1 MNKPRVV
8 IASKSGQ
15 LGNRIILFAHFIANA
30 IEYGYELYNPNFDEY
45 CLFFDSTA
53 NNDFD
58 GYPITVTG
66 KAFIDLKQK
75 KISARVGFNTLK
87 YLLLPSC
94 KILKT
99 KKRYELSHE
108 HFLELLETKKSI
120 ITYGW
125 LFRDRDNFN
134 KYLDILKKFFSPID
148 IHARNVDT
156 LIQNCRS
163 DQEKNK
169 LLIGVNL
176 RRGDYQTFQGGK
188 YYYENSVYLK
198 YMAQVC
204 ALFKQEKKSVA
215 FLLCSNEAISEVFNQ
230 FEVYRGT
237 GHLIEDL
244 YGLAKCDYLIGPN
257 STYTSWAS
265 IYGDVPLCHL
275 QTQDQVLQLSDFK
288 VFRE

>member
-1 MNKPRVV
+1 MNKPCIV

-15 LGNRIILFAHFIANA
+15 LGNRIIVFAHFIANA

-45 CLFFDSTA
+45 RFYFNSTA

-58 GYPITVTG
+58 GHPITIVG
-66 KAFIDLKQK
+66 EDFIDLKQK
-75 KISARVGFNTLK
+75 KVSERIGFNTLK

-99 KKRYELSHE
+99 QKRYELSDKY
-108 HFLELLETKKSI
+108 FLDLLERKKII

-134 KYLDILKKFFSPID
+134 KYLDILKKIFSPIE
-148 IHARNVDT
+148 IHARNVDR

-169 LLIGVNL
+169 LLIGVHI

-198 YMAQVC
+198 YMTQIYEI
-204 ALFKQEKKSVA
+204 FQQEQKSVV
-215 FLLCSNEAISEVFNQ
+215 FLLCSNETISEVFNQ
-230 FEVYRGT
+230 FEVYTGT

-244 YGLAKCDYLIGPN
+244 YCLAKCDYLMGPT

-265 IYGDVPLCHL
+265 IYGNVPLCHL
-275 QTQDQVLQLSDFK
+275 QTRDQVLQLSDFK

>member
-1 MNKPRVV
+1 MNKPCIV

-15 LGNRIILFAHFIANA
+15 LGNRIIVFAHFIANA

-45 CLFFDSTA
+45 RFYFNSTA

-58 GYPITVTG
+58 GHPITVVG
-66 KAFIDLKQK
+66 EDFIDLKQK
-75 KISARVGFNTLK
+75 KVSERIGFNTLK

-99 KKRYELSHE
+99 KKRYELSDKY
-108 HFLELLETKKSI
+108 FLDLLERKKII

-134 KYLDILKKFFSPID
+134 KYLDILKKIFSPIE
-148 IHARNVDT
+148 IHARNVDR

-169 LLIGVNL
+169 LLIGVHI

-198 YMAQVC
+198 YMTQIYEI
-204 ALFKQEKKSVA
+204 FQQEQKSVA
-215 FLLCSNEAISEVFNQ
+215 FLLCSNETISEVFNQ
-230 FEVYRGT
+230 FEVYTGT

-244 YGLAKCDYLIGPN
+244 YCLAKCDYLMGPT

-265 IYGDVPLCHL
+265 IYGNVPLCHL
-275 QTQDQVLQLSDFK
+275 QTRDQVLQLSDFK

>member
-1 MNKPRVV
+1 MNKPRIV

-45 CLFFDSTA
+45 CLFFDSTT
-53 NNDFD
+53 NNNFD
-58 GYPITVTG
+58 GYPITVVG
-66 KAFIDLKQK
+66 KDFINLRQK
-75 KISARVGFNTLK
+75 KISERINFNTLR

-99 KKRYELSHE
+99 KKRYELSDKY
-108 HFLELLETKKSI
+108 FLDLLERKKI
-120 ITYGW
+120 IIAYGW

-134 KYLDILKKFFSPID
+134 KYLDILKKIFSPIE
-148 IHARNVDT
+148 IHARNVDR

-169 LLIGVNL
+169 LLIGIHI

-198 YMAQVC
+198 YMTQIYEI
-204 ALFKQEKKSVA
+204 FQQEQKSVA
-215 FLLCSNEAISEVFNQ
+215 FLLCSNETISEVFNQ
-230 FEVYRGT
+230 FEVYTGT

-244 YGLAKCDYLIGPN
+244 YCLAKCDYLMGPT

-275 QTQDQVLQLSDFK
+275 QTRDQVLQLSDFK

>member
-45 CLFFDSTA
+45 CLFFDSTT
-53 NNDFD
+53 NNNFD
-58 GYPITVTG
+58 GYPITVVG
-66 KAFIDLKQK
+66 KDFINLRQK
-75 KISARVGFNTLK
+75 KISERINFNTLR

-99 KKRYELSHE
+99 KKRYELSDKY
-108 HFLELLETKKSI
+108 FLDLLERKKNI

-134 KYLDILKKFFSPID
+134 KYLDILKKIFSPIE
-148 IHARNVDT
+148 IHARNVDR

-169 LLIGVNL
+169 LLIGVHI

-198 YMAQVC
+198 YMTQIYEI
-204 ALFKQEKKSVA
+204 FQQEQKSVA
-215 FLLCSNEAISEVFNQ
+215 FLLCSNESISEVFNQ
-230 FEVYRGT
+230 FEVYTGT

-244 YGLAKCDYLIGPN
+244 YCLAKCDYLMGPT

-265 IYGDVPLCHL
+265 IYGNVPLCHL
-275 QTQDQVLQLSDFK
+275 QTRVQVLQLSDFK

>member
-1 MNKPRVV
+1 MNKPRIV

-45 CLFFDSTA
+45 CLFFDSTT
-53 NNDFD
+53 NNNFD
-58 GYPITVTG
+58 GYPITVVG
-66 KAFIDLKQK
+66 KDFINLRQK
-75 KISARVGFNTLK
+75 KISERINFNTLR

-99 KKRYELSHE
+99 KKRYELSDKY
-108 HFLELLETKKSI
+108 FLNLLERKKII

-134 KYLDILKKFFSPID
+134 KYLDILKKIFSPIE
-148 IHARNVDT
+148 IHARNVDR

-169 LLIGVNL
+169 LLIGVHI

-198 YMAQVC
+198 YMTQIYEI
-204 ALFKQEKKSVA
+204 FQQEQKSVA
-215 FLLCSNEAISEVFNQ
+215 FLLCSNETISEVFNQ
-230 FEVYRGT
+230 FEVYTGT

-244 YGLAKCDYLIGPN
+244 YCLAKCDYLMGPT

-265 IYGDVPLCHL
+265 IYGNVPLCHL
-275 QTQDQVLQLSDFK
+275 QTRDQVLQLSDFK

>member
-45 CLFFDSTA
+45 RLFFNSTA
-53 NNDFD
+53 NDDFD
-58 GYPITVTG
+58 GHSITVTG
-66 KAFIDLKQK
+66 ETFIDLNKK
-75 KISARVGFNTLK
+75 KISARIGFNALK
-87 YLLLPSC
+87 YLFSPSC
-94 KILKT
+94 KILKVRR
-99 KKRYELSHE
+99 RYELSDKD
-108 HFLELLETKKSI
+108 FLGLLERKKII

-134 KYLDILKKFFSPID
+134 KYLDILKKFFSPIE
-148 IHARNVDT
+148 IHAKNVDT

-163 DQEKNK
+163 EQEKNK
-169 LLIGVNL
+169 LLIGVHL

-198 YMAQVC
+198 YMTQVYRI
-204 ALFKQEKKSVA
+204 FQQEQKSVA

-230 FEVYRGT
+230 FEVYTGT

-244 YGLAKCDYLIGPN
+244 YCLAKCDYLMGPN

-275 QTQDQVLQLSDFK
+275 QTRDQVLQLSDFK

>member
-1 MNKPRVV
+1 MNKPRIV

-45 CLFFDSTA
+45 CLFFDSTT
-53 NNDFD
+53 NNNFD
-58 GYPITVTG
+58 GYPITVVG
-66 KAFIDLKQK
+66 KDFINLRQK
-75 KISARVGFNTLK
+75 KISERINFNTLR

-99 KKRYELSHE
+99 KKRYELSDKY
-108 HFLELLETKKSI
+108 FLDLLERKKI
-120 ITYGW
+120 IIAYGW

-134 KYLDILKKFFSPID
+134 KHLDILKKFFFPIE

-163 DQEKNK
+163 DKKKNK
-169 LLIGVNL
+169 LLIGVHI

-198 YMAQVC
+198 YMTQVYRI
-204 ALFKQEKKSVA
+204 FQQEQKSVA
-215 FLLCSNEAISEVFNQ
+215 FLLCSNEAISEVFNE
-230 FEVYRGT
+230 FEVYTGT

-244 YGLAKCDYLIGPN
+244 YCLAKCDYLMGPT

-275 QTQDQVLQLSDFK
+275 QTRDQVLQLSDFK

>member
-1 MNKPRVV
+1 MNKPRIV

-45 CLFFDSTA
+45 CLFFDSTI
-53 NNDFD
+53 NNNFD
-58 GYPITVTG
+58 GYPITVVG
-66 KAFIDLKQK
+66 KDFINLRQK
-75 KISARVGFNTLK
+75 KISERINFNTLR

-99 KKRYELSHE
+99 KKRYELSDKY
-108 HFLELLETKKSI
+108 FLDLLERKKI
-120 ITYGW
+120 IIAYGW

-134 KYLDILKKFFSPID
+134 KYLDILKKIFSPIE
-148 IHARNVDT
+148 IHARNVDR

-169 LLIGVNL
+169 LLIGVHI
-176 RRGDYQTFQGGK
+176 RRGDYQTFQCGK

-198 YMAQVC
+198 YMTQIYEI
-204 ALFKQEKKSVA
+204 FQQEQKSVA
-215 FLLCSNEAISEVFNQ
+215 FLLCSNETISEVFNQ
-230 FEVYRGT
+230 FEVYTGT

-244 YGLAKCDYLIGPN
+244 YCLAKCDYLMGPT

-275 QTQDQVLQLSDFK
+275 QTRDQVLQLSDFK

>member
-1 MNKPRVV
+1 MNKPCVV

-15 LGNRIILFAHFIANA
+15 LANRIILFAHFIANS

-45 CLFFDSTA
+45 CFYFNSTV

-58 GYPITVTG
+58 GHPITVVG
-66 KAFIDLKQK
+66 QDFINLRQK
-75 KISARVGFNTLK
+75 KISERIGFTALK

-94 KILKT
+94 KILKI
-99 KKRYELSHE
+99 KKRYELSDKY
-108 HFLELLETKKSI
+108 FLDLLERKKTI

-125 LFRDRDNFN
+125 LFRDRNNFN
-134 KYLDILKKFFSPID
+134 KYLDILKKFFSPIE
-148 IHARNVDT
+148 IHAKNVEK

-163 DQEKNK
+163 GQERNK
-169 LLIGVNL
+169 LLIGVHI
-176 RRGDYQTFQGGK
+176 RRGDYQSFQGGK
-188 YYYENSVYLK
+188 YYYENSVYLE

-204 ALFKQEKKSVA
+204 AIFKKEQKSVA

-230 FEVYRGT
+230 FEVYTGT

-244 YGLAKCDYLIGPN
+244 YCLAKCDYLMGPT

-275 QTQDQVLQLSDFK
+275 QTRDQVLQLSDFK

>member
-1 MNKPRVV
+1 MNKPRIV

-45 CLFFDSTA
+45 CLFFDSTT
-53 NNDFD
+53 NNNFD
-58 GYPITVTG
+58 GYPITVVG
-66 KAFIDLKQK
+66 KDFINLRQK
-75 KISARVGFNTLK
+75 KISERINFNTLR

-99 KKRYELSHE
+99 KKRYELSDKY
-108 HFLELLETKKSI
+108 FLDLLERKKI
-120 ITYGW
+120 IIAYGW

-134 KYLDILKKFFSPID
+134 KYLDILKKFFSPIE
-148 IHARNVDT
+148 IHARNVDR

-169 LLIGVNL
+169 LLIGVHI

-198 YMAQVC
+198 YMTQIYEI
-204 ALFKQEKKSVA
+204 FQQEQKSVA
-215 FLLCSNEAISEVFNQ
+215 FLLCSNETISEVFNQ
-230 FEVYRGT
+230 FEVYTGT

-244 YGLAKCDYLIGPN
+244 YCLAKCDYLMGPT

-265 IYGDVPLCHL
+265 IYGNVPLCHL
-275 QTQDQVLQLSDFK
+275 QTRDQVLQLSDFK